1 MLWYTQLN
9 MYKHWLEMSSSA
21 FAHVKI
27 PAFFSLF
34 ILISNGKFE
43 YFPNSTFLNFHQWL
57 KIAHFRCI
65 LQHSAGC
72 VVNAFLLKET
82 LKESFSKPQFIYL
95 IQQEIKWAY
104 INSGQKKT
112 PPKNPTPVYTI
123 YYTTLIQHS
132 RPMQC
137 TPVNTSTVILSP
149 YETLQY
155 KSMRVPHCLLVLFVS
170 KVNTPLN
177 L

>member
-1 MLWYTQLN
+1 

-27 PAFFSLF
+27 PAFFSLL

-82 LKESFSKPQFIYL
+82 LEGIILKTTFYIFK
-95 IQQEIKWAY
+95 QEIK
-104 INSGQKKT
+104 
-112 PPKNPTPVYTI
+112 
-123 YYTTLIQHS
+123 
-132 RPMQC
+132 
-137 TPVNTSTVILSP
+137 
-149 YETLQY
+149 
-155 KSMRVPHCLLVLFVS
+155 
-170 KVNTPLN
+170 
-177 L
+177 